1 MEDSRD
7 NKTKFNAHGKSVLI
21 GSLPAVDHREALEL
35 ILASTPDIPLWPQL
49 PVNPLEGMLNQFIEG
64 LPCVTEDGG
73 RTYFTIDAPGFEEA
87 QLKFYEDYL
96 QVTED
101 PTALLSS
108 RFQISRERAAGLYR
122 LAETVRSG
130 QEYTAV
136 KGQITGPFTL
146 LTGLKDE
153 NDRLGYYDPTIRDM
167 AVKDTAMKAAWQ
179 VRFLKEAAD
188 IPVLL
193 FIDEPALAG
202 LGSSAFI
209 SISKDDIGEDLAEVI
224 TAVHQAGGLAGVHV
238 CANTDWTLLLGSEI
252 DIISF
257 DAYNFFDRFI
267 TCKNEISSFL
277 DRGGI
282 IAWGIVPTSEA
293 DDITRE
299 TAASLVTRWEE
310 QAAMLADAQWDIRAL
325 LGQTLITPSC
335 GTGSLSMTLARRVL
349 SLTRDVADTLQKKY
363 GGN

>member
-1 MEDSRD
+1 MKNSSDS
-7 NKTKFNAHGKSVLI
+7 KTEFNAHGKSVLI

-49 PVNPLEGMLNQFIEG
+49 PLNHLEGMLNQFVER
-64 LPCVTEDGG
+64 LPCVKEDGE
-73 RTYFTIDAPGFEEA
+73 RTYFATDTPDFEEA
-87 QLKFYEDYL
+87 QLQFYEDYL
-96 QVTED
+96 QVADT
-101 PTALLSS
+101 PSALLTS
-108 RFQISRERAAGLYR
+108 RFQISRERAAGLYQ
-122 LAETVRSG
+122 LAETVSSG
-130 QEYTAV
+130 QGFSAV

-146 LTGLKDE
+146 LAGLKDE
-153 NDRLGYYDPTIRDM
+153 NGRLGYYDPTIRDM
-167 AVKDTAMKAAWQ
+167 AVKDIAMKAAWQ

-209 SISKDDIGEDLAEVI
+209 SISKNDIAEDLAEVI
-224 TAVHQAGGLAGVHV
+224 NAVHQAGGMAGVHV

-267 TCKNEISSFL
+267 TCKDGIRSFL

-282 IAWGIVPTSEA
+282 IAWGIVPTSEE

-299 TAASLVTRWEE
+299 TAASLVTRWEQ
-310 QAAMLADAQWDIRAL
+310 QAAMLADAQWDVPSL
-325 LGQTLITPSC
+325 LERTLITPSC
-335 GTGSLSMTLARRVL
+335 GTGSLSMTLAQRVL
-349 SLTRDVADTLQKKY
+349 SLTRDVAETLQEKY
-363 GGN
+363 GSN

>member
-1 MEDSRD
+1 MKDSRD
-7 NKTKFNAHGKSVLI
+7 SKTEFHAHGKSVLI
-21 GSLPAVDHREALEL
+21 GSLPATDHREALEL

-49 PVNPLEGMLNQFIEG
+49 PVNPLEGMLNQFVEG
-64 LPCVTEDGG
+64 QPCVKEDGA
-73 RTYFTIDAPGFEEA
+73 RTYFTTDLPGFEES
-87 QLKFYEDYL
+87 QLQFYEEYL
-96 QVTED
+96 QVSEN
-101 PTALLSS
+101 PAALLNS
-108 RFQISRERAAGLYR
+108 RFQVSRERAGGLYL
-122 LAETVRSG
+122 LAETIRSP
-130 QEYTAV
+130 QDFTAV

-167 AVKDTAMKAAWQ
+167 AVKDIAMKAAWQ
-179 VRFLKEAAD
+179 VLFLKEAAD

-209 SISKDDIGEDLAEVI
+209 SISKNDIAEDLAEVT

-282 IAWGIVPTSEA
+282 IAWGIVPTSEE
-293 DDITRE
+293 DEITRE
-299 TAASLVTRWEE
+299 TAASLVSRWEQ
-310 QAAMLADAQWDIRAL
+310 QAAMLVDAQWDIPSL

-335 GTGSLSMTLARRVL
+335 GTGSLSMTLAQRVL
-349 SLTRDVADTLQKKY
+349 SLTRDVAETLQEKY
-363 GGN
+363 GSN

>member
-1 MEDSRD
+1 MKDS
-7 NKTKFNAHGKSVLI
+7 KTEFHAHGKSVLI
-21 GSLPAVDHREALEL
+21 GSLPATDHREALEL

-49 PVNPLEGMLNQFIEG
+49 PVNPLEGMLNQFVEG
-64 LPCVTEDGG
+64 QPCVKEDGA
-73 RTYFTIDAPGFEEA
+73 RTYFTTDLPGFEES
-87 QLKFYEDYL
+87 QLQFYEEYL
-96 QVTED
+96 QVSEN
-101 PTALLSS
+101 PAALLNS
-108 RFQISRERAAGLYR
+108 RFQVSRERAAGLYQ
-122 LAETVRSG
+122 LAETIRSP
-130 QEYTAV
+130 QDFTAV

-167 AVKDTAMKAAWQ
+167 AVKDIAMKAAWQ
-179 VRFLKEAAD
+179 VLFLKEAAD

-209 SISKDDIGEDLAEVI
+209 SISKNDIAEDLAEVT

-282 IAWGIVPTSEA
+282 IAWGIVPTSEE

-299 TAASLVTRWEE
+299 TAASLVSRWEQ
-310 QAAMLADAQWDIRAL
+310 QAAMLVDAQWDIPSL

-335 GTGSLSMTLARRVL
+335 GTGSLSMTMARRVL

-363 GGN
+363 GSN